1 MTFLNTKFGKVEC
14 MKFRPYVQSGRVF
27 KEQESVTLWIS
38 NDKNKIPVKMK
49 ADLKI
54 GAIECD
60 LENFKNLRGIADAKG
75 EMINNIIKGGKIILN
90 RDDKYFKYL
99 KKTHKF

>member
-1 MTFLNTKFGKVEC
+1 MFFDEENYLFKLKFLGYDILNTKFGYVDC
-14 MKFRPYVQSGRVF
+14 IKFRPYVQSGRVF

-60 LENFKNLRGIADAKG
+60 LENFKNL
-75 EMINNIIKGGKIILN
+75 NHQFKIVSN
-90 RDDKYFKYL
+90 
-99 KKTHKF
+99 